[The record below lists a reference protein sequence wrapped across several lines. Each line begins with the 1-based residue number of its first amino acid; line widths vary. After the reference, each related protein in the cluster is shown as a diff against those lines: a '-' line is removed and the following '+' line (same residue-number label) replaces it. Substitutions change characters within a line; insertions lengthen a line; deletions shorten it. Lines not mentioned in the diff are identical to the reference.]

1 MKRNGAKT
9 AGMIMIAIAVVF
21 VIYALNHP
29 EISFPWSNIITWIL
43 YAFYAIIAAVLIIYP
58 SKKK

>member
-9 AGMIMIAIAVVF
+9 AGMIMIAIAVIF

-29 EISFPWSNIITWIL
+29 EISFPWSNTITWIL